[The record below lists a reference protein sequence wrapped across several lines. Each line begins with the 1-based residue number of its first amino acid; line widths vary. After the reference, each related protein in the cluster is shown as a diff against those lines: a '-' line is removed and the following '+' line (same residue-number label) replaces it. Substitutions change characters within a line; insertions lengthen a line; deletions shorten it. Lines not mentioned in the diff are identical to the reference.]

1 MPSICVIR
9 LPIGKGFSYSGKG
22 SQVIEFCTYFHS
34 TIYRTMPLFIQNKHL
49 PLIAITAVS
58 VMAFTVVRSV
68 QWESKFV
75 QVDKKGNLTY
85 TPDEKGNII
94 PDFSRVGYY
103 QGDKTIPDLPV
114 VVTISPSEDA
124 ALKIQAA
131 INELAAK
138 AADKS
143 GFRGAILL
151 KKGTYHIP
159 ATLQVSASGIVLRG
173 EGDTENGTKLVATAA
188 TQKPLIAFTGSGN
201 PKAISARIK
210 ITDNYVPAGSFSF
223 TVSDAKGLQV
233 GDAII
238 VNRPG
243 TDKWITDTKM
253 DQIEGR
259 NGTKQWKANE
269 YNLEFERVI
278 TQIQGNK
285 ITIDN
290 PIVQALDVQYGGGE
304 IYKYSFDGR
313 IREIGVE
320 NLYLESVYTSDTAE
334 NHAWDA
340 IAINK
345 AEQGWVRNVTSRY
358 FAYACVNLG
367 DDARYITVKDSKCFD
382 AKSVITGGRRYSFN
396 NNGQCNIFMNCHTT
410 EGRHDYVTG
419 SKTLGPNVFY
429 NCTAKKTHADIGPHH
444 RWAVGTLYDNIT
456 TDGEINV
463 QDRGNYGSGHGWAG
477 VTQVLWNCTVKRA
490 AVQSPWASGKN
501 YNIGMKG
508 DKYPGRF
515 KDRPDGEWEGQNKEG
530 LQPASLYM
538 AQLKARQ
545 GK

>member
-1 MPSICVIR
+1 MPS
-9 LPIGKGFSYSGKG
+9 
-22 SQVIEFCTYFHS
+22 
-34 TIYRTMPLFIQNKHL
+34 FIQNKHL
-49 PLIAITAVS
+49 PLLAITAVS
-58 VMAFTVVRSV
+58 VMAFTVVRTA

-75 QVDKKGNLTY
+75 QVAKKGKLIY

-103 QGDKTIPDLPV
+103 QGDKAIPEVPV
-114 VVTISPSEDA
+114 VTTITPSEDA
-124 ALKIQAA
+124 AQKIQAA
-131 INELAAK
+131 IDALAAK
-138 AADKS
+138 APDKN

-151 KKGTYHIP
+151 KKGTYKIP
-159 ATLQVSASGIVLRG
+159 ATIQINASGIVLRG
-173 EGDTENGTKLVATAA
+173 EGDTENGTKLIATAA
-188 TQKPLIAFTGSGN
+188 IQKPLIAFTGSGN
-201 PKAISARIK
+201 AKPMGARIK
-210 ITDNYVPAGSFSF
+210 ITDNYVPVGSFSF
-223 TVSDAKGLQV
+223 TVSDAQGLQV

-259 NGTKQWKANE
+259 NGTRQWKASE
-269 YNLEFERVI
+269 YNLEFERTI
-278 TQIQGNK
+278 TRIQGNK
-285 ITIDN
+285 VFIDN
-290 PIVQALDVQYGGGE
+290 PIVQALDAQYGGGE

-313 IREIGVE
+313 IREVGAE

-345 AEQGWVRNVTSRY
+345 AEQGWVRNVTARY
-358 FAYACVNLG
+358 FGYSCVNLG

-396 NNGQCNIFMNCHTT
+396 NNGQCNLFMNCHTT

-429 NCTAKKTHADIGPHH
+429 NCTAKNTHADIGPHH

-463 QDRGNYGSGHGWAG
+463 QDRGNWGSGHGWAG
-477 VTQVLWNCTVKRA
+477 VTQVLWNCKVKRA

-501 YNIGMKG
+501 YNIGMTGNKFDGRLKG
-508 DKYPGRF
+508 
-515 KDRPDGEWEGQNKEG
+515 RPDGEWEGQNKEG
-530 LQPASLYM
+530 LQPASLYL